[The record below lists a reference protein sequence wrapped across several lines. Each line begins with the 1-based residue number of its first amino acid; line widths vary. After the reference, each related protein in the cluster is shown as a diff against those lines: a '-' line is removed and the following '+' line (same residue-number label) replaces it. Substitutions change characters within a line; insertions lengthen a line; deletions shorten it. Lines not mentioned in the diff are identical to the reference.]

1 MKPKDLNAGQ
11 DSFLDI
17 VANLVGILIILV
29 VLVGAQA
36 QSSWT
41 QAKQQNTIHE
51 ETLKSLRQELVQT
64 AKDAKSRQM
73 ENDEIEKK
81 IAGQASIV
89 DRLQEQRHS
98 MMVEMLLVK
107 DELKK
112 RNLERNA
119 AEQERL
125 ETTAKLDA
133 LQYQLASTQKNIAA
147 IPSRNATEI
156 KEIEHFPT
164 PIAKTVFSDEVHFQL
179 MAGRITFVPMDAL
192 IERMKSEWKVKAE
205 KLQRSDN
212 TYETVGPIGD
222 FRLQYKLAS
231 RQLTMDTEMGP
242 VERRVTEFDH
252 FVLRPL
258 SSQTGESAKEAVA
271 SGSEF
276 LARLDRLQP
285 ERTTISIWVYPD
297 SYDDLPSLKKRLREK
312 GFQIATWPLQFGKL
326 ISGGPNGFR
335 ASAQ

>member
-1 MKPKDLNAGQ
+1 MKPRDLNAGQ

-41 QAKQQNTIHE
+41 QDAPNTDHE
-51 ETLKSLRQELVQT
+51 ETLESLQQELVQT

-73 ENDEIEKK
+73 ENDEIERK
-81 IAGQASIV
+81 IANQASIV
-89 DRLQEQRHS
+89 DRLQKQRHS
-98 MMVEMLLVK
+98 MMVEMMLVK

-112 RNLERNA
+112 RNSERSE
-119 AEQERL
+119 AEQARL
-125 ETTAKLDA
+125 AIKAKLDA
-133 LQYQLASTQKNIAA
+133 VKYELASTQKNIAA
-147 IPSRNATEI
+147 IPSRSPTEI
-156 KEIEHFPT
+156 EEIEHYPT

-179 MAGRITFVPMDAL
+179 LAGRMTFVPMDAL

-231 RQLTMDTEMGP
+231 RQISVDTEMGP
-242 VERRVTEFDH
+242 VQRRVTEFDH

-258 SSQTGESAKEAVA
+258 SSQTGELAKDAVA
-271 SGSEF
+271 GGSEF
-276 LARLDRLQP
+276 LDRLDRLKP
-285 ERTTISIWVYPD
+285 GRTTISIWVYPD
-297 SYDDLPSLKKRLREK
+297 SYDDLPMLKKRLREK